1 MEYKIIEMYLDMIDI
16 NSKSIER
23 YFSRYQNY
31 IEEKEKRFD
40 DSEVFMQI
48 DILRKMKSTKKEL
61 DKLRNIC
68 NKFREYEKAK
78 EN

>member
-1 MEYKIIEMYLDMIDI
+1 MEHQIIEMYLDMIDR

-40 DSEVFMQI
+40 DTEISMQI

-68 NKFREYEKAK
+68 NKFREYEKTK
-78 EN
+78 EK